1 MHLGMTRRQFLR
13 GAAAMGGTVAALGAG
28 GRAAA
33 GEPDRKAETPAAT
46 VRQHVLFDGES
57 GATRDCWNRGIGVK
71 WRNPCGDWRD
81 AEDKAQGPAAFAA
94 ASVPQG
100 SGPRPVAFD
109 VTGLVRRWL
118 NSGNTGLLLRARGGS
133 SEFASRENE
142 AAALRPAL
150 TVAAGGGKKTCPC
163 TADATLNTSTYK
175 SLGLGPA
182 LAAGA
187 AVMQFDLSGVAG
199 EVQGAT
205 LTLHATKSAGPAA
218 VEVMRLDAPTV
229 HTGGGT
235 PQPGLATDYP
245 YDRGIAAHRD
255 VVFATDFSGTDWRQR
270 HFTEGDISDPTFGED
285 PALRSTYIRGQFT
298 KGNTG
303 SCGLEY
309 RWTAH
314 NLPEPEEIYFR
325 YYVFLENDFG
335 STVDGNKMP
344 GLAGRYGIWNG
355 RYWSRVDGNGGSPTT
370 GRARESKAG
379 RVLSGWSM
387 RAVALQKP
395 ADDNPYRDLTGV
407 NTYAYHADQRGSYGD
422 HWRWGTVL
430 LAHERWY
437 SIEQYAKINTVKGPV
452 DEMNNGAGQ
461 ADGVLRA
468 WLDGVQVFEKTD
480 IRFRH
485 HPAIKIDEVW
495 LNWYHGG
502 TQPAAATHHYRM
514 TNVVVARS
522 YIGPLSRQVRG
533 SGDAGA

>member
-1 MHLGMTRRQFLR
+1 MSIGMTRRQLLR
-13 GAAAMGGTVAALGAG
+13 
-28 GRAAA
+28 RAAA
-33 GEPDRKAETPAAT
+33 IGGTIAALHTAGGKGWAGDPERKAEASAPK
-46 VRQHVLFDGES
+46 VRQYVLFDGES
-57 GATRDCWNRGIGVK
+57 GATRDCWNRGIGVR
-71 WRNPCGDWRD
+71 WRNACGDWRD
-81 AEDKAQGPAAFAA
+81 ALDAAQGPAALAS
-94 ASVPQG
+94 ASVPPG
-100 SGPRPVAFD
+100 SGPRPIPFD
-109 VTGLVRRWL
+109 VTALVRWWL
-118 NSGNTGLLLRARGGS
+118 KNGNTGLLLRAGGGPC
-133 SEFASRENE
+133 EFASRENPD
-142 AAALRPAL
+142 AALRPAL
-150 TVAAGGGKKTCPC
+150 TVATSGGKKTCPC
-163 TADATLNTSTYK
+163 TADATLNSSTYK
-175 SLGLGPA
+175 SLGLGPTVA
-182 LAAGA
+182 VGA

-199 EVQGAT
+199 EIQGAT
-205 LTLHATKSAGPAA
+205 LTLQATKSSRPAT
-218 VEVMRLDAPTV
+218 VEVMRLDATAV
-229 HTGGGT
+229 YAGGG
-235 PQPGLATDYP
+235 PPKLGLAKDYP

-270 HFTEGDISDPTFGED
+270 HFTEGDISDPAFGEE
-285 PALRSTYIRGQFT
+285 PSLRSTYIRGQFT

-325 YYVFLENDFG
+325 YYVFLEDDFG
-335 STVDGNKMP
+335 SLVDGNKMP
-344 GLAGRYGIWNG
+344 GLAGRYGIRRG
-355 RYWSRVDGNGGSPTT
+355 TSWSRVDGNGGSPTT

-387 RAVALQKP
+387 RAVGLQKP

-422 HWRWGTVL
+422 HWRWGTAL
-430 LAHERWY
+430 LEHGRWHC
-437 SIEQYAKINTVKGPV
+437 IEQYAKMNAVDGPF
-452 DEMNNGAGQ
+452 DELGNGAGRT
-461 ADGVLRA
+461 DGALRA

-522 YIGPLSRQVRG
+522 YIGPLARQG
-533 SGDAGA
+533 